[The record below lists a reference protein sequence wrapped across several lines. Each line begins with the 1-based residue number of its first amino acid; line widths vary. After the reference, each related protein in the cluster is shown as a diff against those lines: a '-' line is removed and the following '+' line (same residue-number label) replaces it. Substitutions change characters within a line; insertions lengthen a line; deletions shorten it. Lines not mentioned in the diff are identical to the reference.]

1 MSAMYKVLLDG
12 RSMHGGTLAW
22 SLPTQDGD
30 DWVPGDWHTVEG
42 PIEVC
47 ERGLHL
53 TSDPTQ
59 WLKAGCEVYLAEGRG
74 DSQTREDKTAFAA
87 ARLLR
92 PAPEMVPDWWRAHER
107 FIAEISRIPW
117 CQPDGNPKPEWRMF
131 TAPTLAAARDA
142 TWAAARAAARAATW
156 DAAWDAARAATW
168 DAARAAARAAAWDAA
183 WDAARDAAR
192 AAAWDAARAATWD
205 AARAAACTAQV
216 QHVCGDLDIEQEH
229 RDHVD
234 ARWEVW
240 LKGYCLLAD
249 VNGVLYVYAKE
260 EVS

>member
-117 CQPDGNPKPEWRMF
+117 CQPDGNPKPEWVSRAFMGHPQAGF
-131 TAPTLAAARDA
+131 CLSDSRVRDLLHA
-142 TWAAARAAARAATW
+142 LRI
-156 DAAWDAARAATW
+156 
-168 DAARAAARAAAWDAA
+168 
-183 WDAARDAAR
+183 
-192 AAAWDAARAATWD
+192 
-205 AARAAACTAQV
+205 V
-216 QHVCGDLDIEQEH
+216 LG
-229 RDHVD
+229 D
-234 ARWEVW
+234 ARP
-240 LKGYCLLAD
+240 
-249 VNGVLYVYAKE
+249 YAMD
-260 EVS
+260 SSF

>member
-1 MSAMYKVLLDG
+1 
-12 RSMHGGTLAW
+12 
-22 SLPTQDGD
+22 
-30 DWVPGDWHTVEG
+30 
-42 PIEVC
+42 
-47 ERGLHL
+47 
-53 TSDPTQ
+53 
-59 WLKAGCEVYLAEGRG
+59 
-74 DSQTREDKTAFAA
+74 
-87 ARLLR
+87 
-92 PAPEMVPDWWRAHER
+92 
-107 FIAEISRIPW
+107 
-117 CQPDGNPKPEWRMF
+117 MF

-168 DAARAAARAAAWDAA
+168 DAARAAA
-183 WDAARDAAR
+183 
-192 AAAWDAARAATWD
+192 
-205 AARAAACTAQV
+205 CTAQV

-229 RDHVD
+229 LDHVD

>member
-142 TWAAARAAARAATW
+142 TWAAARAAA
-156 DAAWDAARAATW
+156 
-168 DAARAAARAAAWDAA
+168 WDAA